1 MAVSLEEKITIEKG
15 IPLKSNKGALGSL
28 TKIFSEM
35 KIGDSFVAPRQM
47 ERSNTYGY
55 ARLAKNKIAT
65 RDQEDGRIRV
75 WRIK

>member
-1 MAVSLEEKITIEKG
+1 MKIDERITIEKG

-47 ERSNTYGY
+47 ERSNIYGY
-55 ARLAKNKIAT
+55 ARLAKIKIAT
-65 RDQEDGRIRV
+65 RVQEDGRIRV